1 MRHASDARLAPAAD
15 PATDPDAGAA
25 AGPDPYGL
33 RRWGGDHIALLPNG
47 HVGLRDPGR
56 PEARP
61 VDLIGVLRELD
72 DRGIAAPLVLR
83 VTSYLERQIARLC
96 EGFARAMEA
105 GGYRGAY
112 RGVYPIKVNQQAAV
126 VEAVVEHGRSRGF
139 GLEVG
144 SKPELVVALSQGLGG
159 DALLICNGIKDAGFV
174 RLALLSLRLG
184 FDTVIVLESPKE
196 LDVVLSESRALGIR
210 PRLGARIKLSQRVGG
225 QWSASSGDRS
235 SFGMTTDQLIDLVDR
250 LREEGLLDALTLQHA
265 HLGSQIPDVIDV
277 RRAVAEACRFY
288 VELRREGCGLT
299 HLDLGGGLG
308 VDYTG
313 EHRASDGSI
322 NYTVEEYCENIVET
336 VQYAMDEA
344 GEAHPTLVTESGRAT
359 VATSSMLVFDILE
372 ATHLDTDRETA
383 LKEGDSHTLA
393 DLAAVPSYLSPR
405 RIQECLNDANYYRG
419 ELRAQ
424 FAQGRIGLREMAR
437 GERIYLHAI
446 GRIREFAMA
455 QPGGPP
461 EDVEAA
467 LDDLADIYHGN
478 FSLFQSLPDMWA
490 IDQLHPIAPLQRLDE
505 TPDRR
510 AWISDITCDSDG
522 RIDRFVLGSGV
533 GRALPVHA
541 LREGEPYYL
550 GVFFVGAYQETLGDL
565 HNLFGDTNVVT
576 IALRGDGG
584 FDLIHEVEGDT
595 VSEVLTYVEHQP
607 PRMLDAFKARVEAA
621 VSRGELSTR
630 QRRATIA
637 AFKDV
642 LGGPTYHEG

>member
-1 MRHASDARLAPAAD
+1 MRHPSDARRAPAAAPD
-15 PATDPDAGAA
+15 PAEA
-25 AGPDPYGL
+25 PDPYGL
-33 RRWGGDHIALLPNG
+33 RRWGGDHIAQLPNG

-61 VDLIGVLRELD
+61 VDLIGVLRQLD
-72 DRGIAAPLVLR
+72 DRGISTPLVLR
-83 VTSYLERQIARLC
+83 VTSYLERQIARIC
-96 EGFARAMEA
+96 DGFAAAIEA

-112 RGVYPIKVNQQAAV
+112 RGVYPIKVNQQPAV
-126 VEAVVEHGRSRGF
+126 VEAIVEHGRSRGF

-144 SKPELVVALSQGLGG
+144 SKPELVIALSQGLGP

-184 FDTVIVLESPKE
+184 FDTVIVLESPRE
-196 LDVVLSESRALGIR
+196 LDVVLAEAAALGIR
-210 PRLGARIKLSQRVGG
+210 PRLGARIKLSQRVAG

-250 LREEGLLDALTLQHA
+250 LREAGLLDALVLQHA

-277 RRAVAEACRFY
+277 RRAVAEACRYY
-288 VELRREGCGLT
+288 VELRREGCALT

-313 EHRASDGSI
+313 EHRSSAGSI
-322 NYTVEEYCENIVET
+322 NYTIEEYCENIVET
-336 VQYAMDEA
+336 VQYAMEEA
-344 GEAHPTLVTESGRAT
+344 GEPHPTLVTESGRAT

-383 LKEGDSHTLA
+383 VEEGDSHTLA
-393 DLAAVPSYLSPR
+393 DLAAVPSYLTPR

-424 FAQGRIGLREMAR
+424 FAQGRVGLREMAR
-437 GERIYLHAI
+437 GERIYLYAI

-455 QPGGPP
+455 QPGGPT

-541 LREGEPYYL
+541 LREGEPYHL

-584 FDLIHEVEGDT
+584 FDLVHEVEGDT
-595 VSEVLTYVEHQP
+595 VSEVLSYVEYQP
-607 PRMLDAFKARVEAA
+607 PAMLDAFKARVEAA

-637 AFKDV
+637 AFKEV
-642 LGGPTYHEG
+642 LGGTTYHEG